1 MVFDAT
7 FWVGISFIIFF
18 GVLIYLKVPLKI
30 NESLNKLIVDIKNEL
45 QESEKLRKETKL
57 FLDQSQSKLNT
68 ASDETKIIM
77 ENAKKDADIMIQQ
90 IKDNFNK
97 SAEIKKKLTEEKITQ
112 MKEKALKEIKNTSID
127 IAVTS
132 VEKIIKN
139 TIDKSKLDNIFQKNI
154 EESKEAL
161 KKLKSN

>member
-7 FWVGISFIIFF
+7 FWVAISFIIFF

-30 NESLNKLIVDIKNEL
+30 NEILNKLIVDIKNEL

-57 FLDQSQSKLNT
+57 FLDQSQAKLNT
-68 ASDETKIIM
+68 ASDETKVIM
-77 ENAKKDADIMIQQ
+77 KNAKKDADIMVQQ
-90 IKDNFNK
+90 IKDKFNK
-97 SAEIKKKLTEEKITQ
+97 SAEIKKRLTEEKITQ
-112 MKEKALKEIKNTSID
+112 MKEQALKQIKITSID

-154 EESKEAL
+154 EESKEDL

>member
-7 FWVGISFIIFF
+7 FWVAISFIIFF
-18 GVLIYLKVPLKI
+18 AVLIYLKVPIKI

-57 FLDQSQSKLNT
+57 FLDQSQAKLNT
-68 ASDETKIIM
+68 ASDETNVIM
-77 ENAKKDADIMIQQ
+77 ENAKKEADIMVQQ
-90 IKDNFNK
+90 FKDKFNK
-97 SAEIKKKLTEEKITQ
+97 SAEIKKRLTEEKITQ
-112 MKEKALKEIKNTSID
+112 MKEQALKQIKITSID

>member
-7 FWVGISFIIFF
+7 FWVAISFIIFF

-30 NESLNKLIVDIKNEL
+30 NDNLNKLISDIKNEL
-45 QESEKLRKETKL
+45 NESEKLRKETKV
-57 FLDQSQSKLNT
+57 FLDQSQSKLNS
-68 ASDETKIIM
+68 ASDETKVII
-77 ENAKKDADIMIQQ
+77 ENDKKDADAMVQQ
-90 IKDNFNK
+90 MKDKFNK
-97 SAEIKKKLTEEKITQ
+97 SAEIKKRLTEEKITQ
-112 MKEKALKEIKNTSID
+112 MKEQAIKEIKNTSID

-154 EESKEAL
+154 DESKEAL

>member
-7 FWVGISFIIFF
+7 FWVAISFIIFF

-30 NESLNKLIVDIKNEL
+30 NESLNKLIADIKNEL
-45 QESEKLRKETKL
+45 NESEKLRKETKE
-57 FLDQSQSKLNT
+57 FLDQSQSKLNS
-68 ASDETKIIM
+68 ASDETKVII
-77 ENAKKDADIMIQQ
+77 ESAKKDANIMVQQ
-90 IKDNFNK
+90 MKDKFNK
-97 SAEIKKKLTEEKITQ
+97 SAEIKKRLTEEKITQ
-112 MKEKALKEIKNTSID
+112 MKEQTIKEITNISLN
-127 IAVTS
+127 IALTS

-139 TIDKSKLDNIFQKNI
+139 SIDKSKLDNIFRKSI

>member
-7 FWVGISFIIFF
+7 FWVAISFIIFF
-18 GVLIYLKVPLKI
+18 AVLIYLKVPIRI

-57 FLDQSQSKLNT
+57 FLDQSQVKLNT
-68 ASDETKIIM
+68 ASDETKVIM
-77 ENAKKDADIMIQQ
+77 ENAKKDADIMVQQ
-90 IKDNFNK
+90 IKDKFNK
-97 SAEIKKKLTEEKITQ
+97 SAEIKKRLTEEKITQ
-112 MKEKALKEIKNTSID
+112 MKEQALKQIKITSID

>member
-7 FWVGISFIIFF
+7 FWVAISFIIFF
-18 GVLIYLKVPLKI
+18 AVLIYLKVPIRI
-30 NESLNKLIVDIKNEL
+30 NENLNKLIVDIKNEL

-57 FLDQSQSKLNT
+57 FLDQSQAKLNT
-68 ASDETKIIM
+68 ASDETNVIM
-77 ENAKKDADIMIQQ
+77 ENAKKDADIMVQQ
-90 IKDNFNK
+90 FKDKFNK
-97 SAEIKKKLTEEKITQ
+97 SAEIKKRLTEEKITQ
-112 MKEKALKEIKNTSID
+112 MKEQALKQIKITSID

-139 TIDKSKLDNIFQKNI
+139 TIDKSKLDNNFQKNI

>member
-7 FWVGISFIIFF
+7 FWVAISFIIFF
-18 GVLIYLKVPLKI
+18 GALIYLKVPLKV
-30 NESLNKLIVDIKNEL
+30 NESLNKLIADIKNEL

-57 FLDQSQSKLNT
+57 FLDESQLKLNT
-68 ASDETKIIM
+68 ASDETKAIM
-77 ENAKKDADIMIQQ
+77 ENTKKEADIMVKQM
-90 IKDNFNK
+90 KDKFNK
-97 SAEIKKKLTEEKITQ
+97 SAEIKKRLTEEKITQ
-112 MKEKALKEIKNTSID
+112 MKEQAIKDIKNTSID

-154 EESKEAL
+154 DESKEAL

>member
-7 FWVGISFIIFF
+7 FWVAISFIIFF

-68 ASDETKIIM
+68 ASEETKVIM